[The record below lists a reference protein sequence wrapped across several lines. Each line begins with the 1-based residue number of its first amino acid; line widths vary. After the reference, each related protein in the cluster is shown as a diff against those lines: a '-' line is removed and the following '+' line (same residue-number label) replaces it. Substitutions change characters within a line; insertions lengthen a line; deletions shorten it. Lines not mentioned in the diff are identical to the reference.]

1 MRKLISLCFLLIF
14 LACKTKQDSIKP
26 ILSAITESVYASGVM
41 KSEAQYQAFSNVNGT
56 IQRIYL
62 QEGDMVKIGTPILSI
77 TNDIQQLNTQNAQF
91 AAQYADLSNNQG
103 KLDDAKNLISIQ
115 LRKMKSD
122 SLLLQRQRNVWQRGG
137 GTKVE
142 LEQRELGYEAAKVDY
157 QSALLKYDDLRR
169 QLDFAASQSRM
180 NLQISRKMANDFTL
194 KSEVN
199 GVLYQLYKKR
209 GESVTPQSPLALLGR
224 NKQFVLEMQVD
235 EYDIFKIVK
244 GQLVLVRLDSYKG
257 KVFEAKVTSISPMMN
272 EASRTFLVE
281 AVFVDPPK
289 TLYPFISF
297 EANIVIHTKPK
308 TMLIP
313 INYLINDSTVLK
325 SNGEQVR
332 VSTGLKDY
340 KMIEILSGIS
350 VTDELANPIK

>member
-1 MRKLISLCFLLIF
+1 MRKLISLCFLLFF
-14 LACKTKQDSIKP
+14 LTCKNKQENVKP
-26 ILSAITESVYASGVM
+26 IISAITESVYASGVL
-41 KSEAQYQAFSNVNGT
+41 KSEAQYQAYSNVNGT

-62 QEGDMVKIGTPILSI
+62 QEGAMVKVGTPILSI
-77 TNDIQQLNTQNAQF
+77 TNDIQQLNTQNAQL

-103 KLDDAKNLISIQ
+103 KLDDAKNGISIQ
-115 LRKMKSD
+115 FRKMKSD
-122 SLLLQRQRNVWQRGG
+122 SLLLQRQRNIWQSNG
-137 GTKVE
+137 GTKVQ

-157 QSALLKYDDLRR
+157 QSALLKFDELKKR
-169 QLDFAASQSRM
+169 LDFAALQSRK
-180 NLQISRKMANDFTL
+180 NLQISQKMASDFTL

-199 GVLYQLYKKR
+199 GVLYQLYKKK
-209 GESVTPQSPLALLGR
+209 GEAVTPQTPLALLGG

-244 GQLVLVRLDSYKG
+244 GQLVVVKLDSYKG

-272 EASRTFLVE
+272 QATKTFLVE
-281 AVFVDPPK
+281 ASFLDPPK

-297 EANIVIHTKPK
+297 EANIIIHAKPNAI
-308 TMLIP
+308 LIP
-313 INYLINDSTVLK
+313 INYLLNDSTVLK

-340 KMIEILSGIS
+340 KMVEILSGIS
-350 VTDELANPIK
+350 VDDELANPIK